1 MTTLQGQGTKL
12 GSLDMEEGEAS
23 NVRRLFPQR
32 SMPSFDPFA
41 QMDEYWMTPPAGF
54 PPHPHQG
61 FEAVIYVLAGR
72 INHSDTLGNDAM
84 IEAGDAMHFTA
95 GRGLTHSEL
104 PVAEGRTHALQLWIA
119 LPRAD
124 KQRDPDFVH
133 AAAATLPTLDITG
146 GTGRVVAG
154 PGSPVTSHGNL
165 RFTDFTLE
173 KKRRLTV
180 QVESGHRGFVYVIS
194 GRLEA
199 AGEHLSPGEA
209 LLFQGVNDLPLHAP
223 KNTRF
228 ALITAPSIG
237 EPIRQW
243 GSYVS

>member
-1 MTTLQGQGTKL
+1 MADPQGQGRKL
-12 GSLDMEEGEAS
+12 SALDMQEGEAN

-32 SMPSFDPFA
+32 RQAAFDPFA
-41 QMDEYWMTPPAGF
+41 QMEEYWMTPPAGF

-61 FEAVIYVLAGR
+61 FEAVIYVLSGALH
-72 INHSDTLGNDAM
+72 HSDTLGNDAVVK
-84 IEAGDAMHFTA
+84 AGDAMRFTA

-124 KQRDPDFVH
+124 KQCDPDFDH
-133 AAAATLPTLDITG
+133 AAAETLPTVELAG
-146 GTGRVVAG
+146 GTGRVVIG
-154 PGSPVTSHGNL
+154 PDAPLTARNRL

-173 KKRRLTV
+173 KKGRLTA
-180 QVESGHRGFVYVIS
+180 QIEPGHRGFVYVIT
-194 GRLEA
+194 GRLDA
-199 AGEHLSPGEA
+199 AGERVDAGDA
-209 LLFQGVNDLPLHAP
+209 LLFDNVTDLPLRAP
-223 KNTRF
+223 KATRF
-228 ALITAPSIG
+228 VLVTALPNH

>member
-1 MTTLQGQGTKL
+1 MTDSQGPGVTLVA
-12 GSLDMEEGEAS
+12 LDMQEGEAN

-61 FEAVIYVLAGR
+61 FEAVIYVLEGAL
-72 INHSDTLGNDAM
+72 NHSDTLGNDAE
-84 IEAGDAMHFTA
+84 IAAGDAIHFTA

-104 PVAEGRTHALQLWIA
+104 PVVQGRTHALQLWMA

-124 KQRDPDFVH
+124 KQCDPDFTYT
-133 AAAATLPTLDITG
+133 AADKIPTLDITG
-146 GTGRVVAG
+146 GTGRVVVG
-154 PGSPVTSHGNL
+154 PGSPLTGHRDL

-180 QVESGHRGFVYVIS
+180 QIEPDHRGFVYVIT
-194 GRLEA
+194 GRLET
-199 AGEHLSPGEA
+199 AGERLESGEA
-209 LLFQGVNDLPLHAP
+209 LLFDGIKDLSFHAP
-223 KNTRF
+223 KGARF
-228 ALITAPSIG
+228 ALVTAPPIG